1 MIRRYEVSC
10 GEPSSVTATMMC
22 AWLLPEQG
30 RAVHCGRH
38 GEVGVTTAT
47 APLAPAMVTA
57 AMFVPVPP
65 ASA

>member
-22 AWLLPEQG
+22 ALPLPEQG
-30 RAVHCGRH
+30 RIVHCALH
-38 GEVGVTTAT
+38 GEVGVTTAIL
-47 APLAPAMVTA
+47 PSAPAIVTA
-57 AMFVPVPP
+57 ATFVPVPP